1 MKIIKTTP
9 THEVWQDEY
18 EGQKVQF
25 TKNLLTG
32 EIHVNAQDF
41 AKVIGFDSL
50 EDMMSDNKIL
60 DCINEVKKETGIFP
74 ITKQNF

>member
-1 MKIIKTTP
+1 MRIIKTTA
-9 THEVWQDEY
+9 THEVWESEY
-18 EGQKVQF
+18 EGKKVQF
-25 TKNLLTG
+25 TKNLLTD

-50 EDMMSDNKIL
+50 EEMMSDDKIM

-74 ITKQNF
+74 ITQHNF